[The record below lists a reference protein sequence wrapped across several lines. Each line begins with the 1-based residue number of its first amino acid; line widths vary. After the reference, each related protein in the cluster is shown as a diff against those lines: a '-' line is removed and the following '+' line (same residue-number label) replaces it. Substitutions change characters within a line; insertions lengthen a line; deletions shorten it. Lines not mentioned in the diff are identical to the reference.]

1 MRKFVRTLA
10 TLASLVASV
19 PVAAQDPPPPAAP
32 AEQTPPPAAAPAP
45 EASAGQGAATLC
57 NLPVP
62 PPRALPPAD
71 SGPLIYQIAPCF
83 LKQGGSPLV
92 EAETYLYYIQIRPS
106 QPSQNIWVPYD
117 AKAEQTILD
126 DFKRLWATNFLDDL
140 AIEVTD
146 YVFSNG
152 VVGKMVAYHMEERE
166 RVKVVSYEGSKK
178 IDQTKILEKLKEE
191 NIQLR
196 LDSFIDPGTIRRVEG
211 VLRGMM
217 GEKGYQAA
225 EVTHTIT
232 PYGGGPKLV
241 NVTFNIKEGPKIKI
255 RDMEWIGNVAYGD
268 GTLTRK
274 MKENKPKGM
283 LGFITGGGTYQEA
296 KLEEDIDKVVEHYR
310 NKGYIGVRIGQPEL
324 KVLEDS
330 KNGENRYV
338 QLRIPITEGSR
349 YRIDEFTFDGNT
361 VVKSEAL
368 RPLFKL
374 KKGEYYSEKDVR
386 KGMEKSRELYGS
398 GGYMDFT
405 GYPDLKP
412 SDADGNG
419 DGDGQVPEALAE
431 RSTTKAPPTVDVVM
445 RLQEGKQY
453 FVNRI
458 TFVGNTTTRDNVIRR
473 EMRLVEGGLF
483 NTEALKYSV
492 RRLNQ
497 LGYFKNLEGNDDI
510 QVDKTTGKDQNVD
523 VTLKFEEQNRNQLTF
538 GAGVSQWEGVFGQLA
553 FQTANFLGR
562 GESLTVS
569 MQAGSRMQN
578 YQLSFS
584 EPFLFDRN
592 ITGGIDIF
600 KRNLQYIGYYT
611 QKSTGGNL
619 VFGFPVAD
627 FSRMFVNYSY
637 ERTGVSEFNELF
649 FNPLC
654 YLEADGC
661 SAISPSD
668 LSTID
673 PDTLESIRRNPF
685 LYDSLLLGA
694 GGKRTISKVT
704 PSFVHNTVDNPM
716 FPTAGKRLTA
726 SMDLAVL
733 GGNTNF
739 YKPRI
744 EGIWYIPH
752 TRRTS
757 FGFRALT
764 EFIAPVMGT
773 ETLPIFEKLFLG
785 GEYSIRGFDIRSVG
799 PSVPDRP
806 GLVLGGNKSLL
817 FNAEY
822 PDFHRRTGAA
832 GVVLRR
838 RPGARR
844 KRAVLLEGRHHRAG
858 SGSYSGAFRSVRL
871 VEPAERGR
879 PGPAVPLG
887 GAPQRVQDVD
897 RRRDPVLHA
906 GAQRA
911 VPADLRDEPAARR
924 RARQQ
929 PAACEE
935 IHVPLCRGVDLL
947 MPFIRVCVLISVLAG
962 AAGCGD
968 DTPTAP
974 QQPTQRPTVTE
985 EFTGRLTVNG
995 ASTHS
1000 FTTGSGQISVTI
1012 TELVPDSAAVIG
1024 VSLGTWNG
1032 AACQI
1037 VLANDNATQAG
1048 AVLGTASG
1056 PGNFCARV
1064 YDVGKLAAATEYKVT
1079 VVHF

>member
-1 MRKFVRTLA
+1 MCKFVIRTLA
-10 TLASLVASV
+10 VVASLAASA
-19 PVAAQDPPPPAAP
+19 PVFGQDPPP
-32 AEQTPPPAAAPAP
+32 APAP
-45 EASAGQGAATLC
+45 QPPSIEASAAQAVTLC

-71 SGPLIYQIAPCF
+71 SGPVVYQISPCF

-92 EAETYLYYIQIRPS
+92 EPETYLYYIQLRPS

-126 DFKRLWATNFLDDL
+126 DFKRLWGTNFLDDL

-166 RVKVVSYEGSKK
+166 RVKVVTYEGSKK
-178 IDQTKILEKLKEE
+178 IDQTKILEKQKEK
-191 NIQLR
+191 NIQVR
-196 LDSFIDPGTIRRVEG
+196 MDSFIDQGVIRRVEG
-211 VLRGMM
+211 VLREMM
-217 GEKGYQAA
+217 AEKGYQAA
-225 EVTHTIT
+225 EVSHTIT
-232 PYGGGPKLV
+232 PHGGGPKLV
-241 NVTFNIKEGPKIKI
+241 NVTFHIKEGPKIKI
-255 RDMEWIGNVAYGD
+255 RDIEWLGNVAYGD

-283 LGFITGGGTYQEA
+283 FGFITGGGTYQEA
-296 KLEEDIDKVVEHYR
+296 KLEEDIDKVIEHYR

-330 KNGENRYV
+330 KDGENRYV
-338 QLRIPITEGSR
+338 QLRIPITEGAR
-349 YRIDEFTFDGNT
+349 YRVDEFSFDGNT
-361 VVKSEAL
+361 IAKSEAL

-374 KKGEYYSEKDVR
+374 KKGEYYSDKDIR
-386 KGMEKSRELYGS
+386 KGMEKARELYGS
-398 GGYMDFT
+398 IGYMDFT

-412 SDADGNG
+412 SDADNGNG
-419 DGDGQVPEALAE
+419 GQVPEALAE
-431 RSTTKAPPTVDVVM
+431 RSTSKAPPTVDVVM

-483 NTEALKYSV
+483 NTEALKYSI

-497 LGYFKNLEGNDDI
+497 LGYFKNLEGQDDI
-510 QVDKTTGKDQNVD
+510 QVDKTPTKDNNVD

-538 GAGVSQWEGVFGQLA
+538 GAGVSQWEGVFGQLS
-553 FQTANFLGR
+553 FQTANFMGR

-569 MQAGSRMQN
+569 MQAGQRMQN

-592 ITGGIDIF
+592 ITGGIDIY

-627 FSRMFVNYSY
+627 FSRMFLNYSY

-649 FNPLC
+649 FNQNCLF
-654 YLEADGC
+654 EEDGC

-668 LSTID
+668 LSSID

-716 FPTAGKRLTA
+716 FPTTGKRLTA
-726 SMDLAVL
+726 SIDLAVV

-744 EGIWYIPH
+744 EGIWYLQH

-773 ETLPIFEKLFLG
+773 ENLPIFEKLFLG

-799 PSVPDRP
+799 PSLPDRP

-822 PDFHRRTGAA
+822 LISIA
-832 GVVLRR
+832 G
-838 RPGARR
+838 P
-844 KRAVLLEGRHHRAG
+844 
-858 SGSYSGAFRSVRL
+858 VRL
-871 VEPAERGR
+871 VLFYDAGQVRDENESFGWKEDIIEPVPRPVPALFDPLATSILTSVDDPGQQFHSVGQRSAFKTSTGAEIRFFM
-879 PGPAVPLG
+879 PVLNVPFRLIF
-887 GAPQRVQDVD
+887 ATNPQRGG
-897 RRRDPVLHA
+897 VLDN
-906 GAQRA
+906 QLRPSKKFTFRFA
-911 VPADLRDEPAARR
+911 V
-924 RARQQ
+924 
-929 PAACEE
+929 
-935 IHVPLCRGVDLL
+935 G
-947 MPFIRVCVLISVLAG
+947 
-962 AAGCGD
+962 
-968 DTPTAP
+968 
-974 QQPTQRPTVTE
+974 
-985 EFTGRLTVNG
+985 
-995 ASTHS
+995 ST
-1000 FTTGSGQISVTI
+1000 F
-1012 TELVPDSAAVIG
+1012 
-1024 VSLGTWNG
+1024 
-1032 AACQI
+1032 
-1037 VLANDNATQAG
+1037 
-1048 AVLGTASG
+1048 
-1056 PGNFCARV
+1056 
-1064 YDVGKLAAATEYKVT
+1064 
-1079 VVHF
+1079 